1 MRIYFSIVLAALTVS
16 GCRTT
21 FLDDPFGDDRKAN
34 LDVDAWSAPLADV
47 SSMFDVRIPHFEVKV
62 IPRTAAL
69 QKLESVWRSEV
80 GGKALPVSFGAVPE
94 EPWERNISFSATAID
109 ETDGVITPT
118 CNHSSGSNFPI
129 GTTQVICTAT
139 DKAGNTA
146 QESFSVKVAKLEII
160 TYSYHI
166 HYEHIVSDDIDVW
179 NFFLT
184 VKGVQGHTANGHRA
198 ENPVHHLSK
207 LLTNILS
214 KPLDDGNEY
223 FLPTK

>member
-1 MRIYFSIVLAALTVS
+1 MRIYFSIVLAALTVT

-94 EPWERNISFSATAID
+94 EPWERNISFSATAASVRELLYIIAELSGERFID
-109 ETDGVITPT
+109 GDLCGSIRIENRTGKVLPVPQSTRLKHLFIFDGFKEEESAQQSPA
-118 CNHSSGSNFPI
+118 GDEP
-129 GTTQVICTAT
+129 
-139 DKAGNTA
+139 KAAPEERRSTRRFAPGGLRRSLRSA
-146 QESFSVKVAKLEII
+146 A
-160 TYSYHI
+160 
-166 HYEHIVSDDIDVW
+166 
-179 NFFLT
+179 
-184 VKGVQGHTANGHRA
+184 
-198 ENPVHHLSK
+198 
-207 LLTNILS
+207 
-214 KPLDDGNEY
+214 
-223 FLPTK
+223 